1 MRIAST
7 LTAIALIALS
17 TNAASAQSAED
28 AFGTWK
34 HPENGSNVSMYK
46 CGAGLCAKIVSAP
59 DGQKTDDKNADE
71 SKRSRPIVGLVIMSG
86 AQKSGEGWSGQIYN
100 RTDGKTYSG
109 NITVKSKSALELQG
123 CSMGVFCK
131 TVTWSRVN

>member
-1 MRIAST
+1 MRFVS
-7 LTAIALIALS
+7 ALAAVALMALS
-17 TNAASAQSAED
+17 SHGAVAQSAED

-34 HPENGSNVSMYK
+34 HPENGSNISMFK
-46 CGAGLCAKIVSAP
+46 CGSGLCAKIVSAP

-71 SKRSRPIVGLVIMSG
+71 SKRSRPIIGLSIMSG
-86 AQKSGEGWSGQIYN
+86 AQKTSTGWSGQIYN
-100 RTDGKTYSG
+100 RMDGKTYSG